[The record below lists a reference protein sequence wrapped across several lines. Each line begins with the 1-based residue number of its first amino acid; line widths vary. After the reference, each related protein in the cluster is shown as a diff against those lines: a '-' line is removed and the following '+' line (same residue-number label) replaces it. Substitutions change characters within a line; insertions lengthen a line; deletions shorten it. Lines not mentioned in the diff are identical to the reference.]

1 MMYEITYSEIMGNL
15 HIEVRFYDNNVL
27 ECFMSQDELIVRT
40 VSRVILN
47 VPQNSVYWK
56 NVIEDVKWCEDNFET
71 MRDLYYG
78 D

>member
-15 HIEVRFYDNNVL
+15 HIEVRFCDNKVL

-56 NVIEDVKWCEDNFET
+56 DVIDKVKWCEDNFEA